1 MIISLT
7 GLIGS
12 GKDTVADH
20 LIKKYD
26 FVQLS
31 FAGSVKDALAVIFGW
46 DREMLEGKTK
56 EHRDKRNEVDTWWAT
71 QLGIPHFTPRF
82 AMTTFGTDVMRK
94 HFDDRIWLLS
104 IKNKISRLQQ
114 KNPNINIVISDARYV
129 NELNMLKELGS
140 LSIRIIRGPNPSWW
154 GSAFIF
160 NQLKSKFNKAI
171 YKFYLKFMDREDNF
185 INKNIHSSEYDWIGY
200 NFDRSLFNN
209 NSIDD
214 IKSDV
219 DLIVLLQ
226 MAIRRAHNESVD
238 ALLNADETL
247 REYK

>member
-20 LIKKYD
+20 LISKHG
-26 FVQLS
+26 FIQLS
-31 FAGSVKDALAVIFGW
+31 FAESVKDALAVIFGW
-46 DREMLEGKTK
+46 DREMLEGKTP
-56 EHRDKRNEVDTWWAT
+56 EHREARNKVDVWWST

-94 HFDDRIWLLS
+94 HFDDRIWVLS
-104 IKNKISRLQQ
+104 VKDKITRLQQ
-114 KNPNINIVISDARYV
+114 KNPNVRIVISDARYV

-140 LSIRIIRGPNPSWW
+140 LSIKITRGPNPSWW

-160 NQLKSKFNKAI
+160 NQLKTKFDKAI

-200 NFDRSLFNN
+200 KFDHTYFND
-209 NSIDD
+209 STIDVL
-214 IKSDV
+214 KKNV
-219 DLIVLLQ
+219 DLFLF
-226 MAIRRAHNESVD
+226 
-238 ALLNADETL
+238 LN
-247 REYK
+247 